1 MEDIKKYIQSKLN
14 NIEAELKRAKSNK
27 VNFIAQKNQLLD
39 MLFLIEI
46 YEKYD
51 ISRKNIDKIVIL
63 PNTKTD
69 ISEYKLMEDNDLDD
83 KQYWQELVIEEEKI
97 KLCAPSGASV
107 RCTFTLGDTGGQAV
121 TYEQATSSD
130 SAGAGPVLCY
140 SHIKVIKNSAIISIG
155 FIQVMIF

>member
-69 ISEYKLMEDNDLDD
+69 ISGYRLMEDNDLDD

-97 KLCAPSGASV
+97 KLHSN
-107 RCTFTLGDTGGQAV
+107 DII
-121 TYEQATSSD
+121 
-130 SAGAGPVLCY
+130 
-140 SHIKVIKNSAIISIG
+140 IKKK
-155 FIQVMIF
+155 

>member
-1 MEDIKKYIQSKLN
+1 MEDIKKHIQSKLN

-69 ISEYKLMEDNDLDD
+69 ISEYTLMEDNDLDD

-97 KLCAPSGASV
+97 KLHSN
-107 RCTFTLGDTGGQAV
+107 DII
-121 TYEQATSSD
+121 
-130 SAGAGPVLCY
+130 
-140 SHIKVIKNSAIISIG
+140 IKKK
-155 FIQVMIF
+155 

>member
-27 VNFIAQKNQLLD
+27 LNFIAQKNQLLD

-69 ISEYKLMEDNDLDD
+69 MSEYRLMEDNDLDD

-97 KLCAPSGASV
+97 KLHSN
-107 RCTFTLGDTGGQAV
+107 DII
-121 TYEQATSSD
+121 
-130 SAGAGPVLCY
+130 
-140 SHIKVIKNSAIISIG
+140 IKKK
-155 FIQVMIF
+155 

>member
-1 MEDIKKYIQSKLN
+1 MEDIKKHIQSKLN

-63 PNTKTD
+63 PNTKID
-69 ISEYKLMEDNDLDD
+69 ISEYRLMEDNDLDD

-97 KLCAPSGASV
+97 KLHSN
-107 RCTFTLGDTGGQAV
+107 DII
-121 TYEQATSSD
+121 
-130 SAGAGPVLCY
+130 
-140 SHIKVIKNSAIISIG
+140 IKKK
-155 FIQVMIF
+155 

>member
-1 MEDIKKYIQSKLN
+1 MEDIKKHIQSKLN

-63 PNTKTD
+63 PNTKTAYRGYLLNHRKRNG
-69 ISEYKLMEDNDLDD
+69 SNRKSRERN
-83 KQYWQELVIEEEKI
+83 
-97 KLCAPSGASV
+97 
-107 RCTFTLGDTGGQAV
+107 T
-121 TYEQATSSD
+121 
-130 SAGAGPVLCY
+130 
-140 SHIKVIKNSAIISIG
+140 
-155 FIQVMIF
+155 

>member
-51 ISRKNIDKIVIL
+51 ISI
-63 PNTKTD
+63 T
-69 ISEYKLMEDNDLDD
+69 
-83 KQYWQELVIEEEKI
+83 EEEI
-97 KLCAPSGASV
+97 K
-107 RCTFTLGDTGGQAV
+107 Q
-121 TYEQATSSD
+121 
-130 SAGAGPVLCY
+130 
-140 SHIKVIKNSAIISIG
+140 IKNLKYKRED
-155 FIQVMIF
+155 

>member
-63 PNTKTD
+63 SNTKTD
-69 ISEYKLMEDNDLDD
+69 ISEYRLMEDNDLDD
-83 KQYWQELVIEEEKI
+83 RQYWQELVIEEEKI
-97 KLCAPSGASV
+97 KLHSN
-107 RCTFTLGDTGGQAV
+107 DII
-121 TYEQATSSD
+121 
-130 SAGAGPVLCY
+130 
-140 SHIKVIKNSAIISIG
+140 IKKK
-155 FIQVMIF
+155 

>member
-51 ISRKNIDKIVIL
+51 ISRKNIDNQPSSHLLLQVKILLNIIYVL
-63 PNTKTD
+63 QD
-69 ISEYKLMEDNDLDD
+69 Y
-83 KQYWQELVIEEEKI
+83 Q
-97 KLCAPSGASV
+97 
-107 RCTFTLGDTGGQAV
+107 
-121 TYEQATSSD
+121 SSKH
-130 SAGAGPVLCY
+130 V
-140 SHIKVIKNSAIISIG
+140 
-155 FIQVMIF
+155 